1 MLSSLSDALPSGSLS
16 WGWGTGSAL
25 QRVFLPEQGQEV
37 EAMTS
42 EKWRT
47 VFRVIH
53 PDFSKE
59 QYDTREEALAA
70 ARDGDRIMK
79 VLDRGNG
86 RLAFVGFVALGQRLA
101 ETPGE
106 SRA

>member
-25 QRVFLPEQGQEV
+25 QRVFLPERGQEMEV
-37 EAMTS
+37 MIS
-42 EKWRT
+42 DKWRT

-53 PDFSKE
+53 EDFSKE
-59 QYDTREEALAA
+59 QYDTREEALAV
-70 ARDGDRIMK
+70 ARGGDRIMK

-86 RLAFVGFVALGQRLA
+86 RFAFVGFVALGQGLA
-101 ETPGE
+101 ETQGE

>member
-25 QRVFLPEQGQEV
+25 RRDFLPERGQEV
-37 EAMTS
+37 EVMIS
-42 EKWRT
+42 DKWRT

-53 PDFSKE
+53 EDFSKE

-86 RLAFVGFVALGQRLA
+86 RLAFVGFVALGQRFA